1 MSASEP
7 IDEHMEDEEED
18 EDEMCEEDGFDPI
31 MSVLM
36 TDDGETL
43 PTILVSLKSAVEKIA
58 DTLDTQNKILIKL
71 LSAMAPR

>member
-7 IDEHMEDEEED
+7 IEEHMEDEEED
-18 EDEMCEEDGFDPI
+18 EDEMCEDGFDPI

-43 PTILVSLKSAVEKIA
+43 PTILVSVKAAVEKIA
-58 DTLDTQNKILIKL
+58 DALDTQNKILIKL